1 MRGHMQVIIVGA
13 GLAGLASA
21 VACRDKGH
29 DVQVLESTD
38 RIGGRM
44 ATEIID
50 GCRCDVG
57 FHVLHTAYPTLER
70 WIDMDALEAGPMDP
84 VTGLIDPRTGRQ
96 SMLGDPLRAPSTLI
110 GTLRTS
116 GVWDGLRM
124 LAWRRRAKK
133 AGWDRPDE
141 GLALLDDL
149 RSRGFSESFLDEV
162 IIPLFRGILLDP
174 EVRTS
179 AAFASFVWHAM
190 ASGPLVLPKEGIGA
204 VPNQLAARLPEGCV
218 RTSTRVRSVTSR
230 TVELEEGDHLE
241 ADLVLIAT
249 AHRSARMLVHGGAPS
264 PPRARTASVHYLA
277 ETAPIRHPR
286 LLLNRRH
293 GLGDAVLHVHVP
305 TLVHPSW
312 SPDGRHLVHAVTI
325 GEHAHAQ
332 IEPVVRGELEQWFG
346 PDVRGWTHVTTQVLH
361 DSLPEHGRTR
371 MQLAPFPS
379 VRIIGDHTVHGSVHG
394 TLQSVERLLDTM
406 DGG

>member
-1 MRGHMQVIIVGA
+1 MQVIIVGA

-70 WIDMDALEAGPMDP
+70 WIDVDALEAGPMDP

-249 AHRSARMLVHGGAPS
+249 AHRSARMLVHGGAPLL
-264 PPRARTASVHYLA
+264 H
-277 ETAPIRHPR
+277 EQAP
-286 LLLNRRH
+286 
-293 GLGDAVLHVHVP
+293 
-305 TLVHPSW
+305 HPSIISQKSHRSVTRGSFSTDAMVKAMPFSTSMSQRSSIRRGHQTDAISSMQSPSESMLMRRSSPW
-312 SPDGRHLVHAVTI
+312 SVGNSNNGSDLMFEAGR
-325 GEHAHAQ
+325 
-332 IEPVVRGELEQWFG
+332 
-346 PDVRGWTHVTTQVLH
+346 
-361 DSLPEHGRTR
+361 
-371 MQLAPFPS
+371 M
-379 VRIIGDHTVHGSVHG
+379 
-394 TLQSVERLLDTM
+394 
-406 DGG
+406 